1 VLIFYASAECLLR
14 LAALGIIILLR
25 DNKALFKRRAQSSG
39 GKALNQT
46 PLSLD
51 RWTWDSL
58 EETMTRRLAVITLT
72 LLFAAV
78 CLTGRAEAGA
88 SASAPS
94 KNTRVS
100 AQQTNHQSAKNDIGI
115 TEYSS
120 SSARGHS
127 R

>member
-1 VLIFYASAECLLR
+1 MFV
-14 LAALGIIILLR
+14 ALGRARYHHPPQRQQGAVQASSPIIGPG
-25 DNKALFKRRAQSSG
+25 NAQPDSVVFG
-39 GKALNQT
+39 
-46 PLSLD
+46 SLD
-51 RWTWDSL
+51 LGSL
-58 EETMTRRLAVITLT
+58 EETMTTRLAVITLT

-100 AQQTNHQSAKNDIGI
+100 AQQTNHKTAKNDIGI